1 MIRIL
6 RVRYRGT
13 KMKKTVT
20 IVLITVIVVSAF
32 AACSVNG
39 STENI
44 STTAVT
50 DSQGQTLYYEPATD
64 EDGKTVTDT
73 NGNTVFAQ
81 IETLT
86 NGNAVT
92 KENGEYVT
100 NANTTVLAGGTNGSD
115 SNAKPPSSGEKTE
128 DADNEV
134 PFDPTTETS
143 PEESKTETT
152 SATENTTQV
161 EETTQSATDADGWI
175 NKWY

>member
-1 MIRIL
+1 
-6 RVRYRGT
+6 
-13 KMKKTVT
+13 MKKSY
-20 IVLITVIVVSAF
+20 IIIAFLALSVSALVS
-32 AACSVNG
+32 CSVNG
-39 STENI
+39 SNENI

-50 DSQGQTLYYEPATD
+50 DSQWQTLYYEPATD

-143 PEESKTETT
+143 AEESKTETT
-152 SATENTTQV
+152 SATKNTTQV

>member
-1 MIRIL
+1 MSRIRIL
-6 RVRYRGT
+6 RCRGT
-13 KMKKTVT
+13 KMKRPVT
-20 IVLITVIVVSAF
+20 MILITVIVVSAF

-39 STENI
+39 SNENI

-50 DSQGQTLYYEPATD
+50 DSQGQTHYYEPVTD

-81 IETLT
+81 TETLT

-92 KENGEYVT
+92 NENGEYVT
-100 NANTTVLAGGTNGSD
+100 NANTTVFAGGSNGSD
-115 SNAKPPSSGEKTE
+115 SNVTPPSSGEKTE

-134 PFDPTTETS
+134 PFDPTTGTFTD
-143 PEESKTETT
+143 ESKTETT
-152 SATENTTQV
+152 SPTKDTTQ
-161 EETTQSATDADGWI
+161 EEKTTQSATDADGWI